1 MSCARDARSLHHNAP
16 APTLKGRAINSLR
29 ACGMPTE
36 IAIDAVENMLDIL
49 GDPDRDMLDAGR
61 AELDLALGK
70 PADRQHGAAYRRD
83 LCGVIFRAMLDRA
96 R

>member
-1 MSCARDARSLHHNAP
+1 MTAP
-16 APTLKGRAINSLR
+16 SFAAVPGDSLKGRAINSLR
-29 ACGMPTE
+29 AYMHPDF
-36 IAIDAVENMLDIL
+36 AIEAVEDVLRIL

-70 PADRQHGAAYRRD
+70 PADRQHGPAYRRD

>member
-1 MSCARDARSLHHNAP
+1 MSCARDAGSLHSSPP
-16 APTLKGRAINSLR
+16 ASTLKGRAINSLR
-29 ACGMPTE
+29 AFMPTE
-36 IAIDAVENMLDIL
+36 LAIDAVENVLDTL
-49 GDPDRDMLDAGR
+49 CEPDRDMLDAGR

-70 PADRQHGAAYRRD
+70 PADRQHGPAYRRD

>member
-1 MSCARDARSLHHNAP
+1 MSCARDRQALPPETP
-16 APTLKGRAINSLR
+16 AFTLKGRAINSLR
-29 ACGMPTE
+29 VFMPTE
-36 IAIDAVENMLDIL
+36 VSIDAVENVLDTL
-49 GDPDRDMLDAGR
+49 GEPDRDMLDAGR

-83 LCGVIFRAMLDRA
+83 LCGVIWRAMLDRV